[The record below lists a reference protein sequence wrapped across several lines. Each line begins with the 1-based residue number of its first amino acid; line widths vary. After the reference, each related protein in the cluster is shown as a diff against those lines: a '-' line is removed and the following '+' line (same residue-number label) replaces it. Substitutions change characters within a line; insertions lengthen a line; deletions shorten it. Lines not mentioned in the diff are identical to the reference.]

1 MRRFCALAFGL
12 VALVVAATA
21 CEPVNP
27 PEVVG
32 GTQNPVTFGANP
44 DVGTVAT
51 ASAGSK
57 RVVLWGN
64 ADADLRVDRFDGATV
79 PQDPQ
84 PASVASPDTSSNE
97 DATWGPS
104 AAALGNGYALLA
116 ATESIS
122 GPHGDFFSEAAVGL
136 RSPTNQG
143 ITLSGPGANDLAF
156 CEFGEP
162 PDAAVAWNGTQ
173 FLLSK
178 GCSDGAHLFTVTTGG
193 VVTARATL
201 ANAHDLVLSRSGG
214 GFLATYVVNGTGSD
228 VKAQRLD
235 GNGAKVGSTLAIA
248 GGTGNQ
254 RSPSAAPSGTTNL
267 VVWETDGSGG
277 NGTDLAAR
285 TVSST
290 GTLGAVHA
298 LAARGGD
305 QVDPTVT
312 GSSGG
317 TWLTAWN
324 DELDTDIVGTDV
336 HADGTPE
343 NEFPITLAGGAGPQT
358 EPILTPGAS
367 GTAFLTWIDSATGK
381 RLDFVKKIRPDSI
394 PFGPTTRSTRE
405 PFPQTCADVA
415 AGNGQFL
422 AVWQEARVTGNTNL
436 FARRFGPDGLPRGG
450 LISLS
455 TAGGDQF
462 CPRAAWN
469 GSNWLVVWTDRR
481 NGTTDVFGALVSGS
495 GAVNPSSGFAISAR
509 ASEQQSPE
517 VTWNGTD
524 FVVTWNDLRNGNQ
537 DIYAARVRPDRTV
550 RDPNGLAVTTAAGAQ
565 RMPTIASSGGP
576 TLIAWV
582 SDAGVQRRI
591 LRPNGTF
598 IGGVVTE
605 GTTPFGSFGQAVA
618 AASPSRLGVV
628 FAPSF
633 SSLVFAAIDPS
644 NGSKTGQT
652 TLATFDEGDIWVSSD
667 IAWDGSRF
675 VLRTTTANSDTVSS
689 SVQLQSLTGTTV
701 ASAGTSFQYNGAIA
715 SLPSGRS
722 LVLGTRQQTLL
733 TAAVADAP

>member
-1 MRRFCALAFGL
+1 MRRFCALVFGL
-12 VALVVAATA
+12 GALVVAATA

-27 PEVVG
+27 PAVVG
-32 GTQNPVTFGANP
+32 GSKNPVTFGANP

-51 ASAGSK
+51 ASEGSK

-64 ADADLRVDRFDGATV
+64 ADTDLRLDRFDGATI

-84 PASVASPDTSSNE
+84 PTSIASPDRTSSE
-97 DATWGPS
+97 DATWGPA
-104 AAALGNGYALLA
+104 AAALGNGYALVA
-116 ATESIS
+116 ATETIS
-122 GPHGDFFSEAAVGL
+122 GPHGDFSSEEAVGL
-136 RSPTNQG
+136 RSPSNQDVA
-143 ITLSGPGANDLAF
+143 LSGPGAGDLRFCAF
-156 CEFGEP
+156 PDGPEP
-162 PDAAVAWNGTQ
+162 SIAWNGTQ

-178 GCSDGAHLFTVTTGG
+178 ECSDGSQLFTITTGG

-201 ANAHDLVLSRSGG
+201 ANARDVVLSRSGS

-228 VKAQRLD
+228 VQAQRLS
-235 GNGAKVGSTLAIA
+235 GNGAKVGSVLAIA
-248 GGTGNQ
+248 GGAGNQ
-254 RSPSAAPSGTTNL
+254 RSPAAAPSGTTNL
-267 VVWETDGSGG
+267 VVWETDGSG
-277 NGTDLAAR
+277 TDISAR

-290 GTLGAVHA
+290 GALGAVHTFA
-298 LAARGGD
+298 TISGD
-305 QVDPTVT
+305 QTEPTVT
-312 GSSGG
+312 GGSAG
-317 TWLTAWN
+317 TWFAAWT
-324 DELDTDIVGTDV
+324 DGLDDDIVGTKV
-336 HADGTPE
+336 ASNGTPD
-343 NEFPITLAGGAGPQT
+343 NAFGNTLVGDAGPQS
-358 EPILTPGAS
+358 EPILTPGPN
-367 GTAFLTWIDSATGK
+367 GTAFLTWIDTSTGK
-381 RLDFVKKIRPDSI
+381 RLDFVRKIGSDGF

-422 AVWQEARVTGNTNL
+422 AVWQESRVVGNTNL

-455 TAGGDQF
+455 TASGDQF

-481 NGTTDVFGALVSGS
+481 NGTTDIFGALVSGT
-495 GAVNPSSGFAISAR
+495 GAVTPSSGFAISAR

-517 VTWNGTD
+517 VAWNGTD

-537 DIYAARVRPDRTV
+537 DIYAARVGSDRTV

-576 TLIAWV
+576 SLIAWV

-598 IGGVVTE
+598 LGGVVTE
-605 GTTPFGSFGQAVA
+605 GPSLGGSFGQAIA

-628 FAPSF
+628 FAPDF
-633 SSLVFAAIDPS
+633 SSVVFAAINPS
-644 NGSKTGQT
+644 TGSSGADT
-652 TLATFDEGDIWVSSD
+652 TLLTLDEGDTWVGSD

-675 VLRTTTANSDTVSS
+675 VIRTTTANSDTVSS
-689 SVQLQSLTGTTV
+689 HVQLQSLTGTTV
-701 ASAGTSFQYNGAIA
+701 ASGSTSFQNNGAIA
-715 SLPSGRS
+715 SLSSGRS
-722 LVLGTRQQTLL
+722 LVLGTDQQTLL
-733 TAAVADAP
+733 TAAVDDAP